1 MNEKSSPDRV
11 FIFDT
16 TLRDGEQSP
25 GFHLDANSKLR
36 IARQLEKLG
45 VDVIEAGF
53 PISSP
58 GDLEACRRIAR
69 EIRGATVTALA
80 RAVRDD
86 IDAVWGAIKE
96 AESPQIHI
104 VLSVSDVHIDRKL
117 GMTRAEVL
125 KRGAE
130 MVSYARSLCDQV
142 QYSPEDAGRADPDY
156 LVETVETMIAAG
168 ATVINIP
175 DTTGYCLPWE
185 FGEIVRRAI
194 TEARGSEKVLFSV
207 HCHNDL
213 GLAVANTLAA
223 LAAGAR
229 RVECTINGIGERA
242 GNTSLE
248 EVVMLLNVRQ
258 AKLGLECAV
267 NTKEITRASRLVAEL
282 TGTPVQPNKAV
293 VGANAFA
300 HASGIHQ
307 DGVLKDRLN
316 YEIMKPEDV
325 GLSDSRIVLTA
336 RSGRHAFHHRLDR
349 LGIKLED
356 GKVDA
361 AWQRFLQVADTKKE
375 VTDEDLRKIAA
386 AMAEPNGNETNGN
399 GHETNGHPPVTDQ
412 LLDHNHVADTLRH
425 LIFG

>member
-1 MNEKSSPDRV
+1 MSVASDRV

-25 GFHLDANSKLR
+25 GFHLDAASKLQ
-36 IARQLEKLG
+36 IAHQLAKLG

-58 GDLEACRRIAR
+58 GDFEACRQIAH
-69 EIRGATVTALA
+69 EVRGASVTALA
-80 RAVRDD
+80 RAVPED
-86 IDAVWGAIKE
+86 INAVWEAIKD

-104 VLSVSDVHIDRKL
+104 VLSVSDIHIERKL
-117 GMTRAEVL
+117 GMTRDQVL

-130 MVSYARSLCDQV
+130 MVAYARSLCDQV

-156 LVETVETMIAAG
+156 VVETVETMIAAG

-185 FGEIVRRAI
+185 FGALVQRVI
-194 TEARGSEKVLFSV
+194 TEARGSNKALFSV

-213 GLAVANTLAA
+213 GLATANALAA
-223 LAAGAR
+223 VAAGAR

-242 GNTSLE
+242 GNTALE
-248 EVVMLLNVRQ
+248 EVVMLLRVRQ
-258 AKLGLECAV
+258 ATMGLECGV
-267 NTKEITRASRLVAEL
+267 DTTEISATSQLVTEL

-336 RSGRHAFHHRLDR
+336 RSGRHAFRHRLRMLD
-349 LGIKLED
+349 ITLES
-356 GKVDA
+356 GRMEV
-361 AWQRFLQVADTKKE
+361 AWDEFLRVADTKKE
-375 VTDEDLRKIAA
+375 IDDDDLREIVAKVSAG
-386 AMAEPNGNETNGN
+386 PR
-399 GHETNGHPPVTDQ
+399 
-412 LLDHNHVADTLRH
+412 LLHMDLSHNYVADALRH
-425 LIFG
+425 MIFG

>member
-1 MNEKSSPDRV
+1 MRDPNPDRV

-36 IARQLEKLG
+36 IARQLERLG

-58 GDLEACRRIAR
+58 GDFDACRRIAR

-80 RAVRDD
+80 RAVRED
-86 IDAVWGAIKE
+86 IDAVWGAVKE
-96 AESPQIHI
+96 AQDPQIHI
-104 VLSVSDVHIDRKL
+104 VLSVSDVHIQRKL
-117 GMTRAEVL
+117 GMTREQVL
-125 KRGAE
+125 ARGAE
-130 MVSYARSLCDQV
+130 MVGYARSLCEKV
-142 QYSPEDAGRADPDY
+142 EYSPEDAGRADPDY

-175 DTTGYCLPWE
+175 DTTGYCLPYE
-185 FGEIVRRAI
+185 FGELVRRVI
-194 TEARGSEKVLFSV
+194 SEARGSDKALFSV

-248 EVVMLLNVRQ
+248 EVVMLLKVRQ
-258 AKLGLECAV
+258 AKLGLECGID
-267 NTKEITRASRLVAEL
+267 TTEITRASRLVSEL

-325 GLSDSRIVLTA
+325 GLADSRIVLTA

-349 LGIKLED
+349 LGIKLAD
-356 GKVDA
+356 GSGDR

-386 AMAEPNGNETNGN
+386 MSETNG
-399 GHETNGHPPVTDQ
+399 HEANGHPPVTDQ
-412 LLDHNHVADTLRH
+412 LHDHNHVADAMRH

>member
-1 MNEKSSPDRV
+1 MKDASPDRV

-25 GFHLDANSKLR
+25 GFHLDSNSKLR

-53 PISSP
+53 PRSSP
-58 GDLEACRRIAR
+58 GNFKPCRRIER
-69 EIRGATVTALA
+69 EISGATITALA
-80 RAVRDD
+80 RAVRED

-96 AESPQIHI
+96 AEKPQIHI

-117 GMTRAEVL
+117 GMTREQVL

-130 MVSYARSLCDQV
+130 MVAYARTLCDNV
-142 QYSPEDAGRADPDY
+142 EYSPEDAGRADPDY

-168 ATVINIP
+168 ANVINIP

-185 FGEIVRRAI
+185 FGEIVRRVI
-194 TEARGSEKVLFSV
+194 SDARGSDKALFSV

-213 GLAVANTLAA
+213 GLAVANTIYAID
-223 LAAGAR
+223 AGAR

-248 EVVMLLNVRQ
+248 EIVMLINVRQ
-258 AKLGLECAV
+258 KKLGLECGV
-267 NTKEITRASRLVAEL
+267 NTKEITRTSRLVSEL

-325 GLSDSRIVLTA
+325 GLADSRIVLTA
-336 RSGRHAFHHRLDR
+336 RSGRHAFHHRLNR
-349 LGIKLED
+349 LGIVLGDEQ
-356 GKVDA
+356 VQP
-361 AWQRFLQVADTKKE
+361 AWERFLSVADRKKE
-375 VTDEDLRKIAA
+375 VTDADLIEISAFVKREIARSA
-386 AMAEPNGNETNGN
+386 
-399 GHETNGHPPVTDQ
+399 
-412 LLDHNHVADTLRH
+412 
-425 LIFG
+425 

>member
-1 MNEKSSPDRV
+1 MSERSPDRV

-25 GFHLDANSKLR
+25 GFHLDPNSKLR

-58 GDLEACRRIAR
+58 GDFEACRRIAR
-69 EIRGATVTALA
+69 EIRSTTVTALA
-80 RAVRDD
+80 RAVRED

-96 AESPQIHI
+96 AETPQIHI
-104 VLSVSDVHIDRKL
+104 VLSVSDVHIERKL
-117 GMTRAEVL
+117 GMTREQVL
-125 KRGAE
+125 TRGAE
-130 MVSYARSLCDQV
+130 MVSYARSLCDNV
-142 QYSPEDAGRADPDY
+142 EYSPEDAGRADPDY
-156 LVETVETMIAAG
+156 LIETVEKMIASG

-185 FGEIVRRAI
+185 FGELVRRVI
-194 TEARGSEKVLFSV
+194 TEARGSEKALFSV

-223 LAAGAR
+223 ISAGAR

-248 EVVMLLNVRQ
+248 EIVMLLKVRQ
-258 AKLGLECAV
+258 ARLGLECGID
-267 NTKEITRASRLVAEL
+267 TTEITRTSRLVSEL
-282 TGTPVQPNKAV
+282 TGNPVQPNKAV

-316 YEIMKPEDV
+316 YEIMKPEDI

-336 RSGRHAFHHRLDR
+336 RSGRHAFRHRLHR
-349 LGIKLED
+349 LGIDLPD
-356 GKVDA
+356 SKVDA
-361 AWQRFLQVADTKKE
+361 AWQSFLQVADTKKE

-386 AMAEPNGNETNGN
+386 MTESNG
-399 GHETNGHPPVTDQ
+399 GHEGNGHPPVTDQ
-412 LLDHNHVADTLRH
+412 LNDHNHVADTLRH

>member
-1 MNEKSSPDRV
+1 MTSNKSPDRV

-58 GDLEACRRIAR
+58 GDFAACRRIAR

-80 RAVRDD
+80 RAVPED
-86 IDAVWGAIKE
+86 IDAVWAAIKE
-96 AESPQIHI
+96 AETPQIHI

-117 GMTRAEVL
+117 GMTREQVL

-130 MVSYARSLCDQV
+130 MVSYARSLCDRV
-142 QYSPEDAGRADPDY
+142 QYSPEDAGRADPEY
-156 LVETVETMIAAG
+156 LIETVETMIAAG
-168 ATVINIP
+168 ANVINIP
-175 DTTGYCLPWE
+175 DTTGYCLPDE
-185 FGEIVRRAI
+185 FGTIVRRVI
-194 TEARGSEKVLFSV
+194 TEARGSENALFSV

-223 LAAGAR
+223 IEAGAR

-248 EVVMLLNVRQ
+248 EIVMLLRVRQ
-258 AKLGLECAV
+258 NKLGLECGID
-267 NTKEITRASRLVAEL
+267 TREITRASRLVAEL

-316 YEIMKPEDV
+316 YEIMTPEDV

-336 RSGRHAFHHRLDR
+336 RSGRHAFHHRLGR
-349 LGIKLED
+349 LGITLEEA
-356 GKVDA
+356 KREA
-361 AWQRFLQVADTKKE
+361 AWQHFLQVADTKKE
-375 VTDEDLRKIAA
+375 VSDEDLRKIAA
-386 AMAEPNGNETNGN
+386 ASETNGP
-399 GHETNGHPPVTDQ
+399 GQETNGHPPVTDQ
-412 LLDHNHVADTLRH
+412 LHDHNHVADTMRH

>member
-1 MNEKSSPDRV
+1 MSEKSPDRV

-25 GFHLDANSKLR
+25 GFHLDPNSKLR

-58 GDLEACRRIAR
+58 GDFEACRRIAR
-69 EIRGATVTALA
+69 EIRTTTVTALA
-80 RAVRDD
+80 RAVRED

-96 AESPQIHI
+96 AETPQIHI
-104 VLSVSDVHIDRKL
+104 VLSVSDVHIERKL
-117 GMTRAEVL
+117 GMTREQVL
-125 KRGAE
+125 TRGAE
-130 MVSYARSLCDQV
+130 MVSYARSLCDNV
-142 QYSPEDAGRADPDY
+142 EYSPEDAGRADPDY
-156 LVETVETMIAAG
+156 LIETVEKMIASG

-185 FGEIVRRAI
+185 FGELVRRVI
-194 TEARGSEKVLFSV
+194 TEARGSEKALFSV

-223 LAAGAR
+223 ISAGAR

-248 EVVMLLNVRQ
+248 EIVMLLKVRQ
-258 AKLGLECAV
+258 ARLGLECGID
-267 NTKEITRASRLVAEL
+267 TTEITRTSRLVSEL
-282 TGTPVQPNKAV
+282 TGNPVQPNKAV

-316 YEIMKPEDV
+316 YEIMKPEDI

-336 RSGRHAFHHRLDR
+336 RSGRHAFRHRLHR
-349 LGIKLED
+349 LGIDLPD
-356 GKVDA
+356 SKVDA
-361 AWQRFLQVADTKKE
+361 AWQSFLQVADTKKE

-386 AMAEPNGNETNGN
+386 MTESNG
-399 GHETNGHPPVTDQ
+399 GHEGNGHPPVTDQ
-412 LLDHNHVADTLRH
+412 LNDHNHVADTLRH